1 MQNTLQHKNSSFKN
15 SDDITTLMNQ
25 STCERCGGLMVDIQ
39 CLDIDDPSGQ
49 LWFDA
54 KHCVQCGNL
63 IDPLILKNQGVGPG
77 VRQEQDRAPRPR
89 PSYGVSLQGKKGTP

>member
-1 MQNTLQHKNSSFKN
+1 MKQPLQKNIPSEQFKQRHYPMDN
-15 SDDITTLMNQ
+15 SN
-25 STCERCGGLMVDIQ
+25 CERCGGLMVDIQ

-63 IDPLILKNQGVGPG
+63 IDPIILKNQ
-77 VRQEQDRAPRPR
+77 ETDHSQDDDRVPRPR
-89 PSYGVSLQGKKGTP
+89 PSYAVSLQGRKK